1 MRGYHVAQR
10 QTPSLVW
17 SGSNARQGRSHLLSA
32 RAWWLYL
39 VVLAPVAGLYLVGPR
54 VFNAGP
60 VFNVI
65 GLSAVGAILVGVYVH
80 RPRVRWA
87 WYLFAA
93 GQTLFVGGDVLA
105 YNYERLFGR
114 ALPFP
119 SVADA
124 LYIAVYP
131 AITAG
136 LILLIRRRNR
146 RADAASLID
155 SLIVATAAGLLSW
168 VFLIA
173 PYTHD
178 STLSLSARLTS
189 IAYPLMDLLILSA
202 ALRLAFGSG
211 HRGRAYTMIVA
222 SICVLFATDGV
233 YGWLQLHGGYTT
245 GGLLDGGWILFYALF
260 GAAALHPSMALVEEQ
275 AAPGNLTR
283 SRLVLL
289 TAATF
294 IAPLAGLFGATKTSD
309 RIVIACGAIALFGL
323 VLVRMVGLM
332 QTQESAAAREV
343 ALRQTTDRLL
353 ELDRLKDQFV
363 ATVSHELRTP
373 LTSIQGY
380 LEMMLDGET
389 GELDDE
395 QRAFIGIAGRNSDRL
410 RRLVDDLLLVSEL
423 DAGGLAFTF
432 GDIDLRAVLRESVE
446 SAQPGAEAGG
456 IDLELAPGAPIP
468 LVGDAFRLT
477 QMVDNVISNAL
488 KFTPRGGHVSVRAAD
503 TSGGAVLEV
512 QDTGIGISA
521 DEQRHV
527 FDRFF
532 RARAAD
538 EGAVQGTGLGLAI
551 TKAIV
556 AAHGA
561 SCEIVSREGFGTT
574 FRVVFGEAA

>member
-1 MRGYHVAQR
+1 MRGYHVDQR

-17 SGSNARQGRSHLLSA
+17 SCSNARQGRSHLLSA
-32 RAWWLYL
+32 RAWWLFLL
-39 VVLAPVAGLYLVGPR
+39 VVAPVAGLYLVGPR
-54 VFNAGP
+54 VFNTGP
-60 VFNVI
+60 IFNAI
-65 GLSAVGAILVGVYVH
+65 GLSAVAAILVGVRMH
-80 RPRVRWA
+80 RPRFPWA

-93 GQTLFVGGDVLA
+93 GVALFVGGDVLA
-105 YNYERLFGR
+105 YNYQRFFGR

-124 LYIAVYP
+124 LYLGVGP
-131 AITAG
+131 TLTAG
-136 LILLIRRRNR
+136 LVLLIRRRNR
-146 RADAASLID
+146 GGDAASLID
-155 SLIVATAAGLLSW
+155 SLIIATAVGLLSW
-168 VFLIA
+168 IFLIA
-173 PYTHD
+173 PYAHD
-178 STLSLSARLTS
+178 STLSLSVKLTS
-189 IAYPLMDLLILSA
+189 ILYPLMDLLILSTA
-202 ALRLAFGSG
+202 ARLAFGG
-211 HRGRAYTMIVA
+211 GYRGRAYTMMVA
-222 SICVLFATDGV
+222 SICVLFVTDGV
-233 YGWLQLHGGYTT
+233 YGWLELHGGYTT

-260 GAAALHPSMALVEEQ
+260 GAAALHPSMALVDEEP
-275 AAPGNLTR
+275 APVNLTR
-283 SRLVLL
+283 PRLALL
-289 TAATF
+289 TVATF
-294 IAPLAGLFGATKTSD
+294 VAPLAGLFGPTRTSD
-309 RIVIACGAIALFGL
+309 RIVVACGAIILFGL

-332 QTQESAAAREV
+332 QTQETGAARELE
-343 ALRQTTDRLL
+343 LRQTTDRLL

-432 GDIDLRAVLRESVE
+432 GDVDLRAVLRESVE

-456 IDLELAPGAPIP
+456 IDLELAPGEPIP

-488 KFTPRGGHVSVRAAD
+488 KFTPRGGHISVRAAD

-512 QDTGIGISA
+512 QDTGIGIAA

-527 FDRFF
+527 FERFF

-538 EGAVQGTGLGLAI
+538 EGAVQGSGLGLAI

-561 SCEIVSREGFGTT
+561 TCEIVSREGFGTT
-574 FRVVFGEAA
+574 FRVVFAGAA

>member
-1 MRGYHVAQR
+1 MLGYAVDQR
-10 QTPSLVW
+10 QTPGLVW
-17 SGSNARQGRSHLLSA
+17 SSSNARQGRSHLLNA
-32 RAWWLYL
+32 RAWWLFLL
-39 VVLAPVAGLYLVGPR
+39 VVAPVAGLYLVGPA

-60 VFNVI
+60 VFNAI
-65 GLSAVGAILVGVYVH
+65 GLSAVAAILVGIRLH
-80 RPRVRWA
+80 RPSVPWA

-93 GQTLFVGGDVLA
+93 GVALFVGGDVLA
-105 YNYERLFGR
+105 YNYQRFFGR
-114 ALPFP
+114 TLPFP

-124 LYIAVYP
+124 LYLGVGP
-131 AITAG
+131 TLTAG
-136 LILLIRRRNR
+136 VVLLIRRRNR
-146 RADAASLID
+146 GGDAASLID
-155 SLIVATAAGLLSW
+155 SLIIATAVGLLSW
-168 VFLIA
+168 IFLIA
-173 PYTHD
+173 PYAHD
-178 STLSLSARLTS
+178 STLSLPVKLTS
-189 IAYPLMDLLILSA
+189 ILYPLMDLLILSTA
-202 ALRLAFGSG
+202 ARLAFGG
-211 HRGRAYTMIVA
+211 AYRGRAYTLMVG
-222 SICVLFATDGV
+222 SICVLFVTDGI
-233 YGWLQLHGGYTT
+233 YGWLELHGGYTT

-260 GAAALHPSMALVEEQ
+260 GAAALHPSMALVDKEP
-275 AAPGNLTR
+275 APVNLTR
-283 SRLVLL
+283 PRLALL

-294 IAPLAGLFGATKTSD
+294 VAPLAGLFGPTRTSD
-309 RIVIACGAIALFGL
+309 RIVVACAAIVLFGL
-323 VLVRMVGLM
+323 VLLRMVGLI
-332 QTQESAAAREV
+332 QTQETGAAREL
-343 ALRQTTDRLL
+343 ALNQTTKRLL

-395 QRAFIGIAGRNSDRL
+395 QRAFLGIADRNSVRL

-432 GDIDLRAVLRESVE
+432 RDVDLRAVLRESVE

-456 IDLELAPGAPIP
+456 IDLELSPGEPIR
-468 LVGDAFRLT
+468 LNGDAFRLT

-532 RARAAD
+532 RARAAED
-538 EGAVQGTGLGLAI
+538 GAVQGTGLGLAI
-551 TKAIV
+551 TKSIV

-561 SCEIVSREGFGTT
+561 SCEIVSREGVGTT
-574 FRVVFGEAA
+574 FRVVFAEAA